1 MTQMEPARER
11 MRRVPLNAPTGED
24 NYGDHRGERGPARR
38 LFLEVNMH
46 DDLEKAHRTA
56 VLVTACLGAAVIG
69 FVALHLNG

>member
-1 MTQMEPARER
+1 

-46 DDLEKAHRTA
+46 DDLEKAHR
-56 VLVTACLGAAVIG
+56 AAV
-69 FVALHLNG
+69 VATFLVGVATMGLALLGVSRG